1 MKPLTPLFIACGL
14 AGLSITASANDTLTI
29 GTNNWAENIAVSHMW
44 QQLLEEQG
52 YDVELTTTG
61 KSVLFSGLANGDLDI
76 SLEVWLPHGD
86 AQYIEPYKDRV
97 DVHDAWFDGAQDEL
111 VVPAY
116 MEDINS
122 ISDLKDNAGRFD
134 YQGEPTILGI
144 ESGSAI
150 SGETENAIKSYNLPF
165 RQLNSSGPAML
176 AALEEAYAN
185 EAPIAVTLWQPHWA
199 YAQYDLKALED
210 PKKSYGGGD
219 DIMWMSPKG
228 FGEEHPEVTQM
239 LDTWHM
245 SHDQLADLMLTIENL
260 GDPTQGAKQWIEEH
274 RDLID
279 GWLAEG

>member
-1 MKPLTPLFIACGL
+1 MKPLNTLFLACGL
-14 AGLSITASANDTLTI
+14 ASLSMSVSANETLTI
-29 GTNNWAENIAVSHMW
+29 GTNNWSENIAVSHMW

-86 AQYIEPYKDRV
+86 AQYIKPYEDKI

-116 MEDINS
+116 MEDIDS
-122 ISDLKDNAGRFD
+122 ISDLKDNAERFN
-134 YQGEPTILGI
+134 YQDKPTIIGI

-150 SGETENAIKSYNLPF
+150 SGETENAIESYDLPF

-176 AALEEAYAN
+176 AALKEAYAN
-185 EAPIAVTLWQPHWA
+185 EEPVAVTLWQPHWA
-199 YAQYDLKALED
+199 YAQYDLKALKD
-210 PKKSYGGGD
+210 PKESYGGGD

-228 FGEEHPEVTQM
+228 FGEDHPEITEM

-245 SHDQLADLMLTIENL
+245 SHAQLADLMLTIENV
-260 GDPTQGAKQWIEEH
+260 GDPTKGAKQWIEEH

-279 GWLAEG
+279 GWLAKD